1 MHIVVVGLSHRTAPV
16 EVREKLSIPDQSITE
31 SLKALKAF
39 SDVLEVSI
47 LSTCNRLEIYALV
60 KDKNTGIS
68 SIKEFISEYS
78 GIIFEDLNPHLFCF
92 RQEEAVLHLMKV
104 SAGLDSLVL
113 GEGQI
118 LSQVKK
124 MMRLGQENQSTGPI
138 LNRLLTQSVST
149 GKKVRSETNLGTGA
163 VSISSA
169 AVELAQLKIGQ
180 EKGFDTLVSL
190 ESENVL
196 VVGAGRMSRLLITH
210 LKSKGCHK
218 LILLNRNIDRAL
230 NLAQDFPDLEIV
242 CRGLNELEENIS
254 LSSLV
259 FTSTASEEPI
269 IDLTKIEKI
278 NLSNRLKFIDIG
290 VPRNISNDVK
300 QHEFV
305 KSFDVDDLQEVV
317 SRNQEFR
324 QKIAKEAESL
334 VEEERIIFLEWW
346 ASLEAVPVI
355 NKLRS
360 DLELIR
366 KEELQKALSRMGPDF
381 SARERKVVEALT
393 KGIINKL
400 RSDLELIRKEELQK
414 ALSRMGPDFS
424 ARERKVVE
432 ALTKGIINKILHTPV
447 TKLRSP
453 QSREERQASLKIVE
467 KLFSLVDEDK
477 NS

>member
-16 EVREKLSIPDQSITE
+16 EVREKLSIPDQLISE
-31 SLKALKAF
+31 SLNRLKA
-39 SDVLEVSI
+39 SSSVLEVSI

-60 KDKNTGIS
+60 KDKSIGIS
-68 SIKEFISEYS
+68 SVKEFMSDYS
-78 GIIFEDLNPHLFCF
+78 GVNYKNLNPHLFDF
-92 RQEEAVLHLMKV
+92 KQEEAVLHLMKV

-138 LNRLLTQSVST
+138 LNRLLSQSVST
-149 GKKVRSETNLGTGA
+149 GKKVRSETSLGTGA

-180 EKGFDTLVSL
+180 EKGFDGLVSL
-190 ESENVL
+190 ELEKVL

-210 LKSKGCHK
+210 LKSKGCQK
-218 LILLNRNIDRAL
+218 LTLINRNIDRAI
-230 NLAQDFPDLEIV
+230 NLSGDFPDMKIICKE
-242 CRGLNELEENIS
+242 LNDLDEYLS
-254 LSSLV
+254 CSSLV
-259 FTSTASEEPI
+259 FTSTASEEPF
-269 IDLTKIEKI
+269 IDLSRIERI
-278 NLSNRLKFIDIG
+278 NLNNKLKFIDIG

-300 QHEFV
+300 QNKFV
-305 KSFDVDDLQEVV
+305 ESYDVDDLQDVG

-334 VEEERIIFLEWW
+334 VEEERVVFLEWW
-346 ASLEAVPVI
+346 ASLEAVP
-355 NKLRS
+355 
-360 DLELIR
+360 
-366 KEELQKALSRMGPDF
+366 
-381 SARERKVVEALT
+381 
-393 KGIINKL
+393 IINKL
-400 RSDLELIRKEELQK
+400 RSDLEFIRKEELQK

-453 QSREERQASLKIVE
+453 QSREERQVSLKIVE
-467 KLFSLVDEDK
+467 KLFSLNEDEQI
-477 NS
+477 N

>member
-68 SIKEFISEYS
+68 SIKEFISDYS

-92 RQEEAVLHLMKV
+92 RQEDAVLHLMKV

-180 EKGFDTLVSL
+180 EKGFDTLISL
-190 ESENVL
+190 ESEKVL

-210 LKSKGCHK
+210 LKSKGCNK
-218 LILLNRNIDRAL
+218 LILVNRNIDRAL
-230 NLAQDFPDLEIV
+230 NLALDFPDLEII
-242 CRGLNELEENIS
+242 CKGLNELDENIS

-269 IDLTKIEKI
+269 IDFAKIEKL
-278 NLSNRLKFIDIG
+278 NLSSQLKFIDIG

-300 QHEFV
+300 QHQFV
-305 KSFDVDDLQEVV
+305 QSFDVDDLQEVV

-393 KGIINKL
+393 KGIINK
-400 RSDLELIRKEELQK
+400 
-414 ALSRMGPDFS
+414 
-424 ARERKVVE
+424 
-432 ALTKGIINKILHTPV
+432 ILHTPV